1 MIITHGHLDL
11 CTAPTTVKDVSPN
24 PFGVLTGYTM
34 WLAVEETGS
43 HIEYLYQRGE
53 LAVANLGDVE
63 HNQQPAIS
71 YHST

>member
-1 MIITHGHLDL
+1 MLDL
-11 CTAPTTVKDVSPN
+11 CATPSTIQDVSHN
-24 PFGVLTGYTM
+24 LFGVVTGYNM
-34 WLAVEETGS
+34 LLALEETGA